1 MIPEKSIFITE
12 EEKLKL
18 HLKTTYTER
27 FYLLMQ
33 LIKASKKIKNAK
45 ITKADH

>member
-1 MIPEKSIFITE
+1 MASEKSIFITE

-18 HLKTTYTER
+18 RLQTTYTER

-33 LIKASKKIKNAK
+33 LIKASQKIKNAK
-45 ITKADH
+45 IIKANN